1 MGTHLW
7 SSTPG
12 GRGRRQSVDR
22 SSEGF
27 GTCPAKRPEPS
38 QKNPAV
44 GFNSGGSVYGW
55 KQRPAGLKTS
65 DVHVVQSGATTFSS
79 GHAGLKDT

>member
-12 GRGRRQSVDR
+12 GRGRRQTAHR
-22 SSEGF
+22 SAEGF
-27 GTCPAKRPEPS
+27 GTCPVKLPELS

-44 GFNSGGSVYGW
+44 SFNSGGSVYEQ
-55 KQRPAGLKTS
+55 KQRPAGQTG
-65 DVHVVQSGATTFSS
+65 DVRVVQSEGTTFSS
-79 GHAGLKDT
+79 AHAGLKDA